1 MRTLAILL
9 CLLGASLALAAP
21 PQTIYAEAEPV
32 GGAVAVTTGPHSGQ
46 QCVQWK
52 HGEKSGIRFENA
64 PRDWTPW
71 DTLTMWLRTDTPQG
85 ASWMLIITSEDPTQE
100 GADYYSAR
108 ITVQPGK
115 WQRVSL
121 SLKEEIGRN
130 RSPRGWDQI
139 DSMAFTATGWDQQL
153 NKEAVVYVD
162 DVQLET
168 VGPIV
173 GPRLTDD
180 DFFGALNFDTPGL
193 EKVKAATAA
202 ADWPVARR
210 EYVAYLK
217 SLPHPWKFD
226 WKARPTA
233 PQAKPNTRGADEAVA
248 RRFVVCS
255 VPYDF
260 KGGDIDWTVNP
271 TNPVNNEWVW
281 QFSRHDFWATLGRAY
296 WATLDE
302 KYAREFVWQLEDWI
316 HDCPVPKG
324 RVNNGA
330 GSRWRTIECGIR
342 MAYAWPDAFFYFLP
356 SPSFTDDAIVD
367 MVKSMVEHA
376 RYLALYPT
384 TGNWLT
390 MECNGLYHVGALFP
404 EFQEAAAWRDT
415 AVERLHQDLDVQVYP
430 DGAQIELAPGYHQV
444 SLYNFLGLVEVARM
458 TGQTLPP
465 DYLARLERMWD
476 YDMWLMGPDG
486 TSPAFNDSGCDNL
499 RRRLVDGLKH
509 FPNREDW
516 KWLTT
521 NGAEGKPPAE
531 TSHACKWAG
540 HYIMRG
546 GWGPDDLWCVFEAGP
561 FGYGHQHEDKL
572 GFVMNAYGSRL
583 VIDTGVYTYDASD
596 WRRYVLGAT
605 AHSTVFVDGKGQN
618 RRGAPRESYVNKQP
632 QDNPWFSTAGLDY
645 ATGTFDEGFGK
656 DKERLATQRRELV
669 FVKPDY
675 WLVIDTL
682 TPNDDKAHDY
692 TAYFHLRPAD
702 AHVVEGTKNIVTDNG
717 DRANLAILPIR
728 MDEGRVGAP
737 VPGAQALE
745 AQVIKGQKEPFLLGW
760 TLKSGLE
767 CEPIPVATYTWQATG
782 PSQIAYVFFPLKP
795 GQKDLPVVT
804 ATAGGLTVKVAER
817 VDEIKLSDKPR
828 VTVTRRVGAEVEGL
842 MRVEAQ

>member
-1 MRTLAILL
+1 MRALLALGCAIL
-9 CLLGASLALAAP
+9 AAAVWAAP
-21 PQTIYAEAEPV
+21 PTVIFDEVQPV
-32 GGAVAVTTGPHSGQ
+32 SGATVVTTQPHSGQ
-46 QCVQWK
+46 HCLQWQ
-52 HGEKSGIRFENA
+52 HGASTGVRFAQA

-71 DTLTMWLRTDTPQG
+71 DTLTLWLRTDTPQG
-85 ASWMLIITSEDPTQE
+85 ASWMLIITSEDPAKE
-100 GADYYSAR
+100 GGDYYSAR
-108 ITVQPGK
+108 ITVKPGK

-121 SLKEEIGRN
+121 NLREELGVN

-139 DSMAFTATGWDQQL
+139 DSMAFTASGWDQEL

-168 VGPIV
+168 VGPVV

-180 DFFGALNFDTPGL
+180 EFFGALNLDAPGL
-193 EKVKAATAA
+193 DTVKAATAA
-202 ADWPVARR
+202 ADWPAARR
-210 EYVAYLK
+210 AYVAYLK
-217 SLPHPWKFD
+217 SLPHPWTFD
-226 WKARPTA
+226 WKSKPVQ
-233 PQAKPNTRGADEAVA
+233 PQAKPNTRSADETLA

-281 QFSRHDFWATLGRAY
+281 QFSRHDFWARLGRAY
-296 WATLDE
+296 WDTLDE
-302 KYAREFVWQLEDWI
+302 KYAQEFVAQLEDWI

-342 MAYAWPDAFFYFLP
+342 MAGSWPNSFFYFLS
-356 SPSFTDDAIVD
+356 SPSFTDDAVID

-376 RYLALYPT
+376 RYLKLYPT

-390 MECNGLYHVGALFP
+390 MECNGLYHIGALFP
-404 EFQEAAAWRDT
+404 EFAEAAAWRDT
-415 AVERLHQDLDVQVYP
+415 AVERLHKDLDVQVYP

-444 SLYNFLGLVEVARM
+444 SLYNFLGLVRVAQL
-458 TGQTLPP
+458 TGQTLPA
-465 DYLARLERMWD
+465 DYLAKLERMWD
-476 YDMWLMGPDG
+476 YNMWLMGPDG
-486 TSPAFNDSGCDNL
+486 ASPAFNDSGATDL
-499 RRRLVDGLKH
+499 RRTLNDGLNY
-509 FPNREDW
+509 FPQREDW
-516 KWLTT
+516 KWITT
-521 NGAEGKPPAE
+521 RGAEGQPPAG
-531 TSHACKWAG
+531 TSHACPWAG
-540 HYIMRG
+540 QYIMRS

-583 VIDTGVYTYDASD
+583 VMDTGVYTYDASD
-596 WRRYVLGAT
+596 WRRYVLGPT
-605 AHSTVFVDGKGQN
+605 AHSVVFVDGQGQN
-618 RRGAPRESYVNKQP
+618 RRGNPRESYINKAP
-632 QDNPWFSTAGLDY
+632 QTNPWFSTDGLDY
-645 ATGTFDEGFGK
+645 ATGTYEEGFGK
-656 DKERLATQRRELV
+656 DKERLATQRREIV

-682 TPNDDKAHDY
+682 IPNDVKVHEY

-702 AHVVEGTKNIVTDNG
+702 ARVIEGTKTIVTDNG
-717 DRANLAILPIR
+717 DKANLAILPIR
-728 MDEGRVGAP
+728 VSASLRDAIAP
-737 VPGAQALE
+737 DALE

-767 CEPIPVATYTWQATG
+767 CEAIPVATYRWQATG

-804 ATAGGLTVKVAER
+804 PTAGGLTVKAGDR
-817 VDEIKLSDKPR
+817 VDTIVLGDKPR
-828 VTVTRRVGAEVEGL
+828 VMVTRQTGGKVEAAL
-842 MRVEAQ
+842 RVELP